1 MQRSL
6 SPKLRIEKSS
16 LGILHV
22 STILEVGAALVE
34 ITGETRVQG
43 VTSIADIFDNNVRH
57 TLVSPI
63 GLATLSDPFNK
74 KG

>member
-1 MQRSL
+1 
-6 SPKLRIEKSS
+6 
-16 LGILHV
+16 
-22 STILEVGAALVE
+22 VE